1 MTTSLANA
9 MATSPALKALL
20 AQGGGGVGGVVDSMK
35 MRSFVAQ
42 AVYTHWEGDGMLEYI
57 SRLKKASRV
66 SQAKRRY
73 LEENRAKGR
82 IVEGDDLL
90 EEGPD

>member
-20 AQGGGGVGGVVDSMK
+20 AQGGWGEGGVVDSMK

-42 AVYTHWEGDGMLEYI
+42 AVYTNWEGDGMLEYI

-66 SQAKRRY
+66 PRAKGRF
-73 LEENRAKGR
+73 LEEDRAKGR
-82 IVEGDDLL
+82 IVEEDDLL
-90 EEGPD
+90 DEGPD